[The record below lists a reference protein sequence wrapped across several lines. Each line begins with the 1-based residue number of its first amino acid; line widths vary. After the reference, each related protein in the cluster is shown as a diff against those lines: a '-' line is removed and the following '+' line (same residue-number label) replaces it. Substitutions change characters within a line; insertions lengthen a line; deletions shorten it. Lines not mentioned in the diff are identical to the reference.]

1 MTGATIDHL
10 VSVTVF
16 LAAILIF
23 VGLFSQTIQTVISY
37 QRHRYIATKCSD
49 LLDSIL
55 LNPGYPYD
63 WGTNSTSARS
73 LTFFGL
79 QEPEFQE
86 YRMSPFSLMRL
97 LSSSGDRVFSSQT
110 GKYYSNVSWGINGG
124 YLLFEESDCTNYTN
138 AAKVLGINGTYGF
151 QLTVTPTLTVGITQ
165 EPADPLKF
173 KIQVNGPGFPLGYA
187 NIDCLIFWANTTT
200 GPNTPP
206 ILNCYFASNSVQ
218 TDSTGTVYEEF
229 PYLNSQIAYTL
240 IVKASGKGLYGL
252 GYISHE
258 TITSSGNVIPFLDSY
273 QDGTANISLT
283 HKWGKEDPPAN
294 VGDLYFNASFYILP
308 DNFEPIPSGNLAG
321 KLNGTDIPYQPMPV
335 AANHTGFLV
344 TAYCKGSD
352 YGMVVMPFGIG
363 SIGASVVFGN
373 DPSDRDWVTTD
384 LRQVLVGDIAYQ
396 AKLAIWSVR
405 SDQEM
410 G

>member
-1 MTGATIDHL
+1 MEMTGATIDHL

-23 VGLFSQTIQTVISY
+23 VGLFNQTIQTAISY

-79 QEPEFQE
+79 QDPEFQE

-97 LSSSGDRVFSSQT
+97 LSSSGDKVFSTQT
-110 GKYYSNVSWGINGG
+110 GKYYSNVSWGMNGG
-124 YLLFEESDCTNYTN
+124 YLLFNETECINYTT
-138 AAKVLGINGTYGF
+138 AAKVLGIDGTYGF
-151 QLTVTPTLTVGITQ
+151 QLTVTPTLTVSITQ
-165 EPADPLKF
+165 EPANPLTF

-187 NIDCLIFWANTTT
+187 NIAYLIFWANTTT

-206 ILNCYFASNSVQ
+206 ILNHDFTSNSPP
-218 TDSTGTVYEEF
+218 TDSTGTAHIEV
-229 PYLNSQIAYTL
+229 PYLNNQTAYTL

-258 TITSSGNVIPFLDSY
+258 TTTNSGNVIPFLDSY
-273 QDGTANISLT
+273 QDDTAHILLT
-283 HKWGKEDPPAN
+283 HKWGKEDPPTN
-294 VGDLYFNASFYILP
+294 VDLYFNASFYMLP
-308 DNFEPIPSGNLAG
+308 DNFEPILSENLPG
-321 KLNGTDIPYQPMPV
+321 KLNSTIPYQSMPV
-335 AANHTGFLV
+335 AANHPGFLV
-344 TAYCKGSD
+344 TAYCNGND

-363 SIGASVVFGN
+363 SIGVSLVFGN
-373 DPSDRDWVTTD
+373 DPSGRDWVATD
-384 LRQVLVGDIAYQ
+384 LRQILVGDIAYQ
-396 AKLAIWSVR
+396 AELALWSVR
-405 SDQEM
+405 GDQVI